1 MKLDIIQE
9 HAVRQG
15 KLRRILE
22 GESKSVISH
31 LVRLWLYPHAMYHT
45 RDHWMHEVET
55 FINDIPELKSGG
67 SISSIVAFNSIW
79 ESNKGKVKGI
89 IKSVVTQYST
99 NPNPKR
105 RLFPF
110 DGYRSD
116 ESSMLRRMK
125 SFMNGYSELI
135 SNGSYTDPEEID
147 DLMLINGF
155 ITGEEFNKRNS

>member
-1 MKLDIIQE
+1 MKLDIMQE

-67 SISSIVAFNSIW
+67 SISSTVAFNSIW
-79 ESNKGKVKGI
+79 ERNKGKVNGI

-110 DGYRSD
+110 DGYGSD
-116 ESSMLRRMK
+116 ESSMVTRMRD
-125 SFMNGYSELI
+125 FMKGYSELI
-135 SNGSYTDPEEID
+135 SNGGYTDPEEID
-147 DLMLINGF
+147 DLMLSNGF
-155 ITGEEFNKRNS
+155 ITDEEFDKRNS

>member
-1 MKLDIIQE
+1 M
-9 HAVRQG
+9 RQG

-67 SISSIVAFNSIW
+67 SISSTVAYNSIW
-79 ESNKGKVKGI
+79 ERNRAKVKGI
-89 IKSVVTQYST
+89 IKSVVNQYST
-99 NPNPKR
+99 NPNLKR

-110 DGYRSD
+110 EGYRSD
-116 ESSMLRRMK
+116 ESSMVRRMQN
-125 SFMNGYSELI
+125 FMKGYSELI
-135 SNGSYTDPEEID
+135 SAGSYADPEEVD
-147 DLMLINGF
+147 DLMLSNEF
-155 ITGEEFNKRNS
+155 ITNEEFDKRNS